1 MRLIFRTFVP
11 FAGDYRVTNLLNHVE
26 RNFRF
31 ERTSGYKQPYY
42 VTYFCLLY
50 LRAELQN
57 KSARPGDRQFFFS
70 RPKPNV
76 SRLWRPGAIR
86 AQSCLLCGT
95 TVVYFKLSSVSIA
108 AEMDLRRPPGQ
119 SNACTEELANHFMA
133 YSKHRRKILS
143 SRNTNLTVN
152 TE

>member
-31 ERTSGYKQPYY
+31 ECASGYKRPYY

-57 KSARPGDRQFFFS
+57 KSARQFFFS

-76 SRLWRPGAIR
+76 SRLWRPGAVR
-86 AQSCLLCGT
+86 AQAWTRLDGVCL
-95 TVVYFKLSSVSIA
+95 YFKLI
-108 AEMDLRRPPGQ
+108 E
-119 SNACTEELANHFMA
+119 
-133 YSKHRRKILS
+133 YSQ
-143 SRNTNLTVN
+143 
-152 TE
+152 